1 MSFLSLRG
9 SACLAAVVAAG
20 GGGLRAQNSRLVNLS
35 TRGPVG
41 AGAGAMVSG
50 FVVGPGSGDTLL
62 LRAVGP
68 GLAAT
73 FGCAGVL
80 PDPTVTVFNAANDP
94 VADAAGWSSPLA
106 ATMAAVGAFPLAP
119 GGGDTAV
126 VATFAPGSYTA
137 VVTGA
142 AGGAGLAL
150 SEIYETGAGP
160 GASALTNFST
170 RVEVGADGVVSGL
183 VVAPGGGPRLLLLR
197 AVGPSLQSALGQG
210 GVLADPAMVVL
221 DASGAV
227 VASNDDWDT
236 PVGPGAVDA
245 AALAAAFAQA
255 GAFPLAGGSR
265 DSALLA
271 NFPPGDYTVA
281 VTGPAGA
288 AGLVLVEVY
297 DLTPATAAAVTVTA
311 AQPNADTSG
320 THPGLFT
327 LSRTGDTYFPLVV
340 ACAIGGTAVGGAD
353 YASLP
358 DAVVIPAGSSS
369 VAVAVSPNP
378 TLSAVPTETV
388 VLNVAAGPGYAVGAG
403 SSATVTITNL
413 PATLY
418 VATLQPAPGAVN
430 STASGTAT
438 ILVNPAGT
446 AAVVNVS
453 YANLTSAEQAPHLT
467 IGAPGTSANFV
478 FNLDYPGPVANQLW
492 TFSPAGAAST
502 ADLVAALAAGNIDVE
517 IGSQDYPAA
526 ELTGQFELTRG
537 SESFTPPDPAPA
549 IDLGSPSATDAAR
562 FLTQATFGPTL
573 ADIAGVAAT
582 GYAPW
587 IANQLALPATSHLA
601 ATRADAAAFPSDGA
615 YPITADNRMAAW
627 WQTVVTAPDQ
637 LRQRVAFALSEI
649 FVVSDVDPS
658 LASQPEALAHYY
670 DLLAADAFG
679 NFRQLLQ
686 DVTLSPVMGHYLD
699 LLQSAAANP
708 ALGTSADENYA
719 REVMQLFTIGL
730 NQLNPDGSLALDHHG
745 QPVPT
750 YDQATIVQTAN
761 ALTGWSYAA
770 AGPGPSFYGAAPDW
784 FDPMQLYPAYHD
796 DSAKTIVG
804 GTVLPAGEGGA
815 ADLTAALDA
824 LFQHP
829 NTGPFIC
836 RQLIQRLVTS
846 NPSAGYVYRVSQVF
860 ADDGTGTRGNLAAV
874 IPAILLDY
882 EARSPA
888 LLAQVGY
895 GKLKEP
901 LLRETALFRAFAA
914 ASAPSRFPLFTPD
927 QDLGQAPLRS
937 PTVFNFFLPDYEP
950 PGPLAAAACCA
961 PEFQITTAATAVS
974 VANTLAGDVY
984 SPVPPAPST
993 VVLDLSALTAA
1004 PDDPTLVATLN
1015 LLLCGGNLS
1024 AAAQQLIISGLAS
1037 LPAGSTLPADRA
1049 RFALALVLTAPG
1061 GAVQQ

>member
-1 MSFLSLRG
+1 MS
-9 SACLAAVVAAG
+9 
-20 GGGLRAQNSRLVNLS
+20 
-35 TRGPVG
+35 
-41 AGAGAMVSG
+41 
-50 FVVGPGSGDTLL
+50 
-62 LRAVGP
+62 
-68 GLAAT
+68 
-73 FGCAGVL
+73 
-80 PDPTVTVFNAANDP
+80 
-94 VADAAGWSSPLA
+94 
-106 ATMAAVGAFPLAP
+106 
-119 GGGDTAV
+119 
-126 VATFAPGSYTA
+126 
-137 VVTGA
+137 
-142 AGGAGLAL
+142 
-150 SEIYETGAGP
+150 
-160 GASALTNFST
+160 
-170 RVEVGADGVVSGL
+170 
-183 VVAPGGGPRLLLLR
+183 
-197 AVGPSLQSALGQG
+197 
-210 GVLADPAMVVL
+210 L
-221 DASGAV
+221 DEKAASGA
-227 VASNDDWDT
+227 
-236 PVGPGAVDA
+236 
-245 AALAAAFAQA
+245 
-255 GAFPLAGGSR
+255 R
-265 DSALLA
+265 
-271 NFPPGDYTVA
+271 
-281 VTGPAGA
+281 
-288 AGLVLVEVY
+288 
-297 DLTPATAAAVTVTA
+297 
-311 AQPNADTSG
+311 
-320 THPGLFT
+320 
-327 LSRTGDTYFPLVV
+327 
-340 ACAIGGTAVGGAD
+340 
-353 YASLP
+353 P
-358 DAVVIPAGSSS
+358 DRKS
-369 VAVAVSPNP
+369 
-378 TLSAVPTETV
+378 
-388 VLNVAAGPGYAVGAG
+388 
-403 SSATVTITNL
+403 
-413 PATLY
+413 
-418 VATLQPAPGAVN
+418 
-430 STASGTAT
+430 
-438 ILVNPAGT
+438 
-446 AAVVNVS
+446 
-453 YANLTSAEQAPHLT
+453 
-467 IGAPGTSANFV
+467 
-478 FNLDYPGPVANQLW
+478 
-492 TFSPAGAAST
+492 
-502 ADLVAALAAGNIDVE
+502 
-517 IGSQDYPAA
+517 
-526 ELTGQFELTRG
+526 
-537 SESFTPPDPAPA
+537 
-549 IDLGSPSATDAAR
+549 AAR
-562 FLTQATFGPTL
+562 FLLQATLGGGTAEIDGVCSLGFERWIEAQFQTEPSITHEEVYRHRS
-573 ADIAGVAAT
+573 AGMHFEMHHAWWRQV
-582 GYAPW
+582 
-587 IANQLALPATSHLA
+587 L
-601 ATRADAAAFPSDGA
+601 
-615 YPITADNRMAAW
+615 TAD
-627 WQTVVTAPDQ
+627 DL
-637 LRQRVAFALSEI
+637 LRQRMAVALTEI
-649 FVVSDVDPS
+649 FVVSEVAIEFVPW
-658 LASQPEALAHYY
+658 EMMKYY
-670 DLLAADAFG
+670 DDLGRMAFG
-679 NFRQLLQ
+679 NWRDLLRM
-686 DVTLSPVMGHYLD
+686 VTLHPLMGHYLSHLRNRKPD
-699 LLQSAAANP
+699 P
-708 ALGTSADENYA
+708 ALQRYPDENYA

-860 ADDGTGTRGNLAAV
+860 ADDGTGTRGTLAAV